1 MKEIDLHATD
11 DKGKPLYTLNTVTA
25 TIKQIPSLAT
35 DLRMAEE
42 SLSKELEDMG
52 RMRGKSAKK
61 ILEDGFSWEE
71 Q

>member
-1 MKEIDLHATD
+1 MKEIDLNATD

-25 TIKQIPSLAT
+25 TVKQLPSLSIDVRT
-35 DLRMAEE
+35 AEE
-42 SLSKELEDMG
+42 ALSKELEDMG

-71 Q
+71 